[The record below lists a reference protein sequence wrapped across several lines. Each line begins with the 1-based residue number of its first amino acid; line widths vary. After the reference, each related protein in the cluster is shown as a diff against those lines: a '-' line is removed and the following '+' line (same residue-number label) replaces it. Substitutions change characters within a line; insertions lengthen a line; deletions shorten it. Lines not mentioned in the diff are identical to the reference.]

1 MKKKRMII
9 TILVLLV
16 LVGAGFWYQIHQE
29 YTYEWVKVKDSSIG
43 QYRLYVNNSFGRH
56 INGTVR
62 IVYIN
67 GKSKRVDVDKEG
79 LLYVKNIVAE
89 VRNPNRR

>member
-1 MKKKRMII
+1 MKKKKII
-9 TILVLLV
+9 VIILGLLV
-16 LVGAGFWYQIHQE
+16 LVVGGFWYQIHQR
-29 YTYEWVKVKDSSIG
+29 YSYEWVEVKDSSIG
-43 QYRLYVNNSFGRH
+43 QYRLYVNNSLGMH

-67 GKSKRVDVDKEG
+67 GKSKRVNVDKEG
-79 LLYVKNIVAE
+79 LLYVKGIVAE